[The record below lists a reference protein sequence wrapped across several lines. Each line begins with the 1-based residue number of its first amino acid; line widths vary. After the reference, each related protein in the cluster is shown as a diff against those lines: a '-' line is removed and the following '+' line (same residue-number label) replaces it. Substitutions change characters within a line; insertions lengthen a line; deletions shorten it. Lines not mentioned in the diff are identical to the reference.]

1 MCRVVSSENQNVKE
15 AAMKSKRILLT
26 ASLVARSKEL
36 LLAKGE
42 TTIQN
47 ADTEGAR
54 HAKN

>member
-1 MCRVVSSENQNVKE
+1 
-15 AAMKSKRILLT
+15 MKSKRILLT
-26 ASLVARSKEL
+26 ASFVARSKEL

>member
-1 MCRVVSSENQNVKE
+1 MGY
-15 AAMKSKRILLT
+15 AD
-26 ASLVARSKEL
+26 RSKEL

-54 HAKN
+54 HAQN

>member
-1 MCRVVSSENQNVKE
+1 MTLERVASR
-15 AAMKSKRILLT
+15 ALT
-26 ASLVARSKEL
+26 LA
-36 LLAKGE
+36 LAKGE